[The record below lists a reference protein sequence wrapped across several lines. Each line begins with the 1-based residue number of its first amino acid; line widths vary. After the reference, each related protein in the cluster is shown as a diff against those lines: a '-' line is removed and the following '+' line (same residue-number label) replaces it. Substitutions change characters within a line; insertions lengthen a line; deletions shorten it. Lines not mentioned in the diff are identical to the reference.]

1 MQRHLGVPLLFL
13 IVYLMT
19 NNQQPLDLAYE
30 AGSILLEN
38 GAEISRV
45 EETMKRIASHYG
57 VEDESFFVLS
67 NGIMATG
74 KDYARSKFIP
84 IKGASLDKVVAVN
97 QLSRE
102 VEQGHCSLEQLEQ
115 RLKAI
120 RAMKAKPAWEQILA
134 SAVGSA
140 AFCIIF
146 GGGFMDCLA
155 SFIAGAVL
163 WIFMLFVASKRL
175 SRIVGTAS
183 GGLLATLICF
193 GLYRIGLGT
202 HLNNMIIGAII
213 PLIPGV
219 AFTNGI
225 RDMANEDY
233 IAGTTR
239 LLDAMLSFFCIALG
253 VALAFMLDE
262 NIFGQMHKLEGLVAD
277 PQTSDIVVQLLA
289 AFLGTVSFAALFGV
303 PRKYYLDAGF
313 CGTIGWL
320 LYLVL
325 SRYTAMSPAEVL
337 FCATALVTLTALL
350 QSIGRKCPIT
360 VFLISGIFP
369 LVPGAGIFWTSYN
382 IVSNQLP
389 DALHTGFAA
398 LKATVAIAFGIFVVM
413 ELNGKGRIGKWI
425 GKKK

>member
-1 MQRHLGVPLLFL
+1 M
-13 IVYLMT
+13 
-19 NNQQPLDLAYE
+19 
-30 AGSILLEN
+30 
-38 GAEISRV
+38 
-45 EETMKRIASHYG
+45 
-57 VEDESFFVLS
+57 
-67 NGIMATG
+67 
-74 KDYARSKFIP
+74 
-84 IKGASLDKVVAVN
+84 
-97 QLSRE
+97 
-102 VEQGHCSLEQLEQ
+102 
-115 RLKAI
+115 
-120 RAMKAKPAWEQILA
+120 
-134 SAVGSA
+134 
-140 AFCIIF
+140 
-146 GGGFMDCLA
+146 
-155 SFIAGAVL
+155 
-163 WIFMLFVASKRL
+163 
-175 SRIVGTAS
+175 GTAS

-193 GLYRIGLGT
+193 GMYRLGLGT
-202 HLNNMIIGAII
+202 HLSNMIIGAII

-262 NIFGQMHKLEGLVAD
+262 NIFGQMHRLEGLVAD
-277 PQTSDIVVQLLA
+277 PQTSNIVVQLIA

-313 CGTIGWL
+313 CGMIGWL
-320 LYLVL
+320 LYLDL
-325 SRYTAMSPAEVL
+325 NRYTAMSPAEVI

-398 LKATVAIAFGIFVVM
+398 LKATVAIAFGILVVM
-413 ELNGKGRIGKWI
+413 ELNGKGRIGKWF
-425 GKKK
+425 KKKK

>member
-1 MQRHLGVPLLFL
+1 
-13 IVYLMT
+13 MT
-19 NNQQPLDLAYE
+19 ASNSTNPLDLAYE
-30 AGSILLEN
+30 AGAILLEN

-45 EETMKRIASHYG
+45 EGTMRRIAGHFG

-102 VEQGHCSLEQLEQ
+102 VEQGQCSLDQLEQ

-134 SAVGSA
+134 SALGSA

-155 SFIAGAVL
+155 SFIAGLVL
-163 WIFMLFVASKRL
+163 WVFMLFVASKRL
-175 SRIVGTAS
+175 SRIVGNVM
-183 GGLLATLICF
+183 GGLIATSICF
-193 GLYRIGLGT
+193 TLYRIGLGN
-202 HLNNMIIGAII
+202 HLSNMIIGAII

-233 IAGTTR
+233 IAGVTR
-239 LLDAMLSFFCIALG
+239 LLDAMLSFFCISLG

-262 NIFGQMHKLEGLVAD
+262 NLFGSFLKLDPLIAD
-277 PQTSDIVVQLLA
+277 PQTSSFLVQLIA
-289 AFLGTVSFAALFGV
+289 AFLGTMSFAVLFGV
-303 PRKYYLDAGF
+303 PHYYYFDAGL
-313 CGTIGWL
+313 CGMMGWL
-320 LYLVL
+320 LYLIL
-325 SRYTAMSPAEVL
+325 TRYSAFSAVEVM
-337 FCATALVTLTALL
+337 FCATALVTLIALL

-389 DALHTGFAA
+389 EALNTGFAA
-398 LKATVAIAFGIFVVM
+398 LKATVAIAFGILAIM
-413 ELNGKGRIGKWI
+413 EINGKSKWLGKFIW
-425 GKKK
+425 KRK

>member
-1 MQRHLGVPLLFL
+1 
-13 IVYLMT
+13 MT
-19 NNQQPLDLAYE
+19 TSNSINPLDLAYE

-45 EETMKRIASHYG
+45 EETMRRIARHYG
-57 VEDESFFVLS
+57 VEGEDLFVLS
-67 NGIMATG
+67 NGIIATD
-74 KDYARSKFIP
+74 KNYARSKFIP

-97 QLSRE
+97 QLSRKA
-102 VEQGHCSLEQLEQ
+102 EQGEYSLEKLEY
-115 RLKAI
+115 RLKQI
-120 RAMKAKPAWEQILA
+120 RAMKGKPAWEQILA

-146 GGGFMDCLA
+146 GGSFMDCLA
-155 SFIAGAVL
+155 SFIAGLIL
-163 WIFMLFVASKRL
+163 WVFMLFVASKRL

-183 GGLLATLICF
+183 GGLIATLICF
-193 GLYRIGLGT
+193 GLYRIGLGN
-202 HLNNMIIGAII
+202 HLSNMIIGAII

-219 AFTNGI
+219 PFTNGI

-239 LLDAMLSFFCIALG
+239 LLDAMLTFFCIALG
-253 VALAFMLDE
+253 VAMAFVFDME
-262 NIFGQMHKLEGLVAD
+262 IFGEMLVLQGLTND
-277 PQTSDIVVQLLA
+277 PQTAGFAIQLVA

-303 PRKYYLDAGF
+303 PRKYYFDTGF
-313 CGTIGWL
+313 CGTMGWL
-320 LYLVL
+320 LYLIL
-325 SRYTAMSPAEVL
+325 SRYTAMSPVEVL
-337 FCATALVTLTALL
+337 FCATVLVASIALL
-350 QSIGRKCPIT
+350 QSKARKCPIT

-389 DALHTGFAA
+389 DAFQTGFAA
-398 LKATVAIAFGIFVVM
+398 LKATVAIAFGILAVM

-425 GKKK
+425 RKK

>member
-1 MQRHLGVPLLFL
+1 
-13 IVYLMT
+13 MT
-19 NNQQPLDLAYE
+19 NTDNSKIMDLAYD

-45 EETMKRIASHYG
+45 EETMRRIACHYG
-57 VEDESFFVLS
+57 VEEADFFVLS

-74 KDYARSKFIP
+74 DGYARSKFIP

-102 VEQGHCSLEQLEQ
+102 VAQGQCSMEQLEQ

-120 RAMKAKPAWEQILA
+120 RTMKAKPAWEQILA

-146 GGGFMDCLA
+146 GGGFLDCLA
-155 SFIAGAVL
+155 SFIAGLVL
-163 WIFMLFVASKRL
+163 WVFMLFVASKRL
-175 SRIVGTAS
+175 SRIVGNVT
-183 GGLLATLICF
+183 GGLLAALVCF
-193 GLYRIGLGT
+193 GLYRLGLGD
-202 HLNNMIIGAII
+202 HLSNMIIGAII

-219 AFTNGI
+219 PFTNGI

-233 IAGTTR
+233 IAGVTR
-239 LLDAMLSFFCIALG
+239 LLDAMLTFFCIALG
-253 VALAFMLDE
+253 VALAFMFDK
-262 NIFGQMHKLEGLVAD
+262 NVFGEMLVLQGLTND
-277 PQTSDIVVQLLA
+277 PHTAGFAVQLIA

-303 PRKYYLDAGF
+303 PHRYYLDAGF
-313 CGTIGWL
+313 CGMMGWL
-320 LYLVL
+320 LYLIL
-325 SRYTAMSPAEVL
+325 SRYTAMSPVEVL
-337 FCATALVTLTALL
+337 FCATALVTLIALL

-398 LKATVAIAFGIFVVM
+398 LKATVAIAFGILAVM

-425 GKKK
+425 KKKN

>member
-1 MQRHLGVPLLFL
+1 
-13 IVYLMT
+13 MT
-19 NNQQPLDLAYE
+19 DNQKILDLAYE

-45 EETMKRIASHYG
+45 EETMRRIATHYG
-57 VEDESFFVLS
+57 VEEESFFVLS

-74 KDYARSKFIP
+74 KNYARSQFIP

-102 VEQGHCSLEQLEQ
+102 VEQGRYTLEKLEH
-115 RLKAI
+115 RLKGI

-146 GGGFMDCLA
+146 GGSFMDCIA
-155 SFIAGAVL
+155 SFIAGLVL
-163 WIFMLFVASKRL
+163 WVFMLFVATKQL
-175 SRIVGTAS
+175 SRIVSTVS
-183 GGLLATLICF
+183 GGLLATLLCF
-193 GLYRIGLGT
+193 GMYRIGLGNY
-202 HLNNMIIGAII
+202 LSNMIIGAII

-239 LLDAMLSFFCIALG
+239 LLDAMLTFFCIALG
-253 VALAFMLDE
+253 VALAFMFDE
-262 NIFGQMHKLEGLVAD
+262 NVFGEMLVLEGLTAD
-277 PQTSDIVVQLLA
+277 IQTSGFVVQLIA

-303 PRKYYLDAGF
+303 PRKYYLDAGI

-320 LYLVL
+320 FYLVFG
-325 SRYTAMSPAEVL
+325 RYTAMSPAEVV
-337 FCATALVTLTALL
+337 FCATALVTLTALM
-350 QSIGRKCPIT
+350 QSTGRKCPIT
-360 VFLISGIFP
+360 VFLICGIFP

-382 IVSNQLP
+382 IVSNHLS
-389 DALHTGFAA
+389 DALQTGFGA
-398 LKATVAIAFGIFVVM
+398 LKATVAIAFGILAMM
-413 ELNGKGRIGKWI
+413 ELNGKGKVRKWL
-425 GKKK
+425 KKKK

>member
-1 MQRHLGVPLLFL
+1 
-13 IVYLMT
+13 MT
-19 NNQQPLDLAYE
+19 AIDLTKPLDLAYE

-45 EETMKRIASHYG
+45 EETMRRIASHYG

-74 KDYARSKFIP
+74 KNYARSQFIP

-102 VEQGHCSLEQLEQ
+102 VEQGRYTLEQLEH
-115 RLKAI
+115 RLKGI

-146 GGGFMDCLA
+146 GGSFMDCIA
-155 SFIAGAVL
+155 SFIAGMVL
-163 WIFMLFVASKRL
+163 WVFMLFVATKQL
-175 SRIVGTAS
+175 SRIVSTVS
-183 GGLLATLICF
+183 GGLLATLLCF
-193 GLYRIGLGT
+193 GMYRIGLGN
-202 HLNNMIIGAII
+202 HLSNIIIGAII

-239 LLDAMLSFFCIALG
+239 LLDAMLTFFCIALG
-253 VALAFMLDE
+253 VALAFMFDE
-262 NIFGQMHKLEGLVAD
+262 NVFGEMLVLEGLTAD
-277 PQTSDIVVQLLA
+277 IQTSGFVVQLIA

-303 PRKYYLDAGF
+303 PRKYYLDAGI

-320 LYLVL
+320 FYLVFG
-325 SRYTAMSPAEVL
+325 RYTAMSPAEVV
-337 FCATALVTLTALL
+337 FCATALVTLTALM
-350 QSIGRKCPIT
+350 QSTGRKCPIT
-360 VFLISGIFP
+360 VFLICGIFP

-382 IVSNQLP
+382 IVSNHLS
-389 DALHTGFAA
+389 DALQTGFGA
-398 LKATVAIAFGIFVVM
+398 LKATVAIAFGILAMM
-413 ELNGKGRIGKWI
+413 ELNGKGKVRKWL
-425 GKKK
+425 KKKK

>member
-1 MQRHLGVPLLFL
+1 MNDP
-13 IVYLMT
+13 T
-19 NNQQPLDLAYE
+19 KPLDLAYE

-45 EETMKRIASHYG
+45 EETIRRIASHYG
-57 VEDESFFVLS
+57 VEGEDLFVLS
-67 NGIMATG
+67 NGIIATD
-74 KDYARSKFIP
+74 KNYARSKFIP

-97 QLSRE
+97 QLSRK
-102 VEQGHCSLEQLEQ
+102 VEQGEYSLEQLEY
-115 RLKAI
+115 RLKQI
-120 RAMKAKPAWEQILA
+120 RAIKAKPAWEQILA

-146 GGGFMDCLA
+146 GGGLLDCLA
-155 SFIAGAVL
+155 SFIAGLIL
-163 WIFMLFVASKRL
+163 WVFMLFVASKQL

-183 GGLLATLICF
+183 GGLIATLICF
-193 GLYRIGLGT
+193 GLYRIGLGN
-202 HLNNMIIGAII
+202 HLSNMIIGAII

-233 IAGTTR
+233 IAGVTR
-239 LLDAMLSFFCIALG
+239 LLDAMLTFFCIALG
-253 VALAFMLDE
+253 VAMAFVFDME
-262 NIFGQMHKLEGLVAD
+262 IFGEMLVLQGLAND
-277 PQTSDIVVQLLA
+277 PQTAGFAIQLVA

-303 PRKYYLDAGF
+303 PRKYYFDTGF
-313 CGTIGWL
+313 CGTMGWL
-320 LYLVL
+320 LYLIL
-325 SRYTAMSPAEVL
+325 SRYTAMSPVEVL
-337 FCATALVTLTALL
+337 FCATVLVASIALL
-350 QSIGRKCPIT
+350 QSKARKCPIT

-389 DALHTGFAA
+389 DAFQTGFAA
-398 LKATVAIAFGIFVVM
+398 LKATVAIAFGILAVM

-425 GKKK
+425 RKK

>member
-1 MQRHLGVPLLFL
+1 
-13 IVYLMT
+13 MT
-19 NNQQPLDLAYE
+19 ALNSHNPLDLAYE

-45 EETMKRIASHYG
+45 EETMRRIASHYG
-57 VEDESFFVLS
+57 VEDEDFFVLS
-67 NGIMATG
+67 NGIIATDKG
-74 KDYARSKFIP
+74 YARSKFIP

-102 VEQGHCSLEQLEQ
+102 VAQGQCSLEQLEQ

-134 SAVGSA
+134 SALGSA

-155 SFIAGAVL
+155 SFIAGLVL
-163 WIFMLFVASKRL
+163 WVFMLFVASRRL
-175 SRIVGTAS
+175 SRIVGNVA
-183 GGLLATLICF
+183 GGLLSTMICF
-193 GLYRIGLGT
+193 GLYRLGLGD
-202 HLNNMIIGAII
+202 HLSNMIIGSII

-233 IAGTTR
+233 IAGVTR
-239 LLDAMLSFFCIALG
+239 LLDAMLTFFCIALG
-253 VALAFMLDE
+253 VAMAFMLDA
-262 NIFGQMHKLEGLVAD
+262 NIFGEMHALQGLAND
-277 PQTSDIVVQLLA
+277 PQTAGFVVQLVA
-289 AFLGTVSFAALFGV
+289 AFLGTVAFAALFGV
-303 PRKYYLDAGF
+303 PRKFYLDAGF
-313 CGTIGWL
+313 CGTMGWA

-325 SRYTAMSPAEVL
+325 SRYTAMTPAEVL
-337 FCATALVTLTALL
+337 FCATALVTLVALL

-382 IVSNQLP
+382 IVSEHLT
-389 DALHTGFAA
+389 DAFQTGFAA
-398 LKATVAIAFGIFVVM
+398 LKATVAIAFGILVVM

-425 GKKK
+425 KRR

>member
-1 MQRHLGVPLLFL
+1 M
-13 IVYLMT
+13 
-19 NNQQPLDLAYE
+19 NNTTKVFDLAYE
-30 AGSILLEN
+30 AGAILLEN

-102 VEQGHCSLEQLEQ
+102 VEQGKCSLEQMEQ

-120 RAMKAKPAWEQILA
+120 RAMKTKPTWEQILA

-155 SFIAGAVL
+155 SFVAGLVL
-163 WIFMLFVASKRL
+163 WIYMLFVASKRL

-193 GLYRIGLGT
+193 SMYRIGIGN
-202 HLNNMIIGAII
+202 HLSNMIIGAII

-253 VALAFMLDE
+253 VALAFMFDE
-262 NIFGQMHKLEGLVAD
+262 NVFGEMHRLEGLVAD
-277 PQTSDIVVQLLA
+277 PQTSNFVVQLVA

-303 PRKYYLDAGF
+303 PCKYYFDAGF

-337 FCATALVTLTALL
+337 FCATALVTFTALL

-389 DALHTGFAA
+389 DAINTGFTA
-398 LKATVAIAFGIFVVM
+398 LKATVAIAFGILVVM
-413 ELNGKGRIGKWI
+413 ELNGKGRIGKCF
-425 GKKK
+425 KKKKR

>member
-1 MQRHLGVPLLFL
+1 
-13 IVYLMT
+13 MT
-19 NNQQPLDLAYE
+19 ASNSTNPLDLAYE

-45 EETMKRIASHYG
+45 EETMKRIACHYG

-74 KDYARSKFIP
+74 DGYARAKFIP

-102 VEQGHCSLEQLEQ
+102 VEQGQCSLDQLEQ

-155 SFIAGAVL
+155 SFVAGLVL
-163 WIFMLFVASKRL
+163 WIYMLFVASKRL

-193 GLYRIGLGT
+193 GMYRLGLGE
-202 HLNNMIIGAII
+202 HLSNMIIGAII

-233 IAGTTR
+233 LAGTTR
-239 LLDAMLSFFCIALG
+239 LLDAMLSFFCISLG

-262 NIFGQMHKLEGLVAD
+262 NLFGSFLKLDPLIAD
-277 PQTSDIVVQLLA
+277 PQTSSFLVQLIA
-289 AFLGTVSFAALFGV
+289 AFLGTMSFAVLFGV
-303 PRKYYLDAGF
+303 PRNYYFDAGL
-313 CGTIGWL
+313 CGMMGWL
-320 LYLVL
+320 LYLIL
-325 SRYTAMSPAEVL
+325 TRYSAFSAVEVM
-337 FCATALVTLTALL
+337 FCATALVTLIALL
-350 QSIGRKCPIT
+350 QSVGRKCPIT

-389 DALHTGFAA
+389 EALSTGFAA
-398 LKATVAIAFGIFVVM
+398 LKATVAIAFGILVVM

-425 GKKK
+425 KRGNAVK